1 MKKEGIVT
9 KYNHNCLFCGR
20 PLEATH
26 HLIGGT
32 SKRSMSDQDGLSQSP
47 AVMTATTWVSCPAG
61 SMEIPWQ
68 RLCQRS

>member
-32 SKRSMSDQDGLSQSP
+32 SKRKQSDQEQ
-47 AVMTATTWVSCPAG
+47 A
-61 SMEIPWQ
+61 
-68 RLCQRS
+68 